1 MSTVQSKPVKL
12 NPYSEIKIGTQVYW
26 YSQGNKNLDPL
37 PAIVIGK
44 IPQTG
49 AADLSQETQSILSA
63 QSGWIMSTFVAM
75 AAGVLKKTN
84 ERRKS
89 IHRRVLVSTCSR
101 LGTADSG
108 CAPRTSS
115 VR

>member
-49 AADLSQETQSILSA
+49 AADLTVFTR
-63 QSGWIMSTFVAM
+63 SGPEPRNAVHPIGS
-75 AAGVLKKTN
+75 
-84 ERRKS
+84 ERMDNVN
-89 IHRRVLVSTCSR
+89 IRRNGGWSPKE
-101 LGTADSG
+101 DQ
-108 CAPRTSS
+108 
-115 VR
+115 